1 MGLRRCRSQ
10 IIECLKKQILI
21 RNMQRFEEFVD
32 NTIEED
38 CFFQCPKGQQIKVFH
53 SRIYEFNSIVL

>member
-1 MGLRRCRSQ
+1 M
-10 IIECLKKQILI
+10 LK

>member
-1 MGLRRCRSQ
+1 MELRRCRSHT
-10 IIECLKKQILI
+10 IECLKKQILI